1 MSSLMPS
8 LKYSCSASPLMLAN
22 GSTQTDS
29 AAASSRRP
37 GRGSRAA
44 LAQQRLDAAH
54 HLAPGGRVRIARPA
68 GQVGALDLVERHRQ
82 PHAVDAELDQ
92 LAVLPRPVR
101 LGADPLG
108 LHRLGRPDHHDRL
121 GRRQPLLDDVAVT
134 AMRRQLVVAPD
145 AIAER
150 PQRVGDPARLR
161 LRRPGVRNE
170 DVRHPAPLTCARLR
184 RLRGCGKAAPP
195 ELAFPAARG
204 LCSRHGG
211 ARRPRGKVT
220 RMEFL
225 KDRRVIALVGAG
237 VALVLGVAVAWAIFS
252 HSRAPV
258 GPPPASQGGLVVVSG
273 RDDDAKLDPKRPLRC
288 FVGGQ
293 FVGELP
299 LAVCAQRNGVATG
312 ALDVGLDP
320 SGALAAATNGAR
332 AADAAGRAG
341 PAAVAAGH
349 RDRPLWRDQCGAARG
364 ARRRRD
370 RPGLLALAG
379 RRLAQAADA
388 ARLAGLRSLGVRRP
402 LPGSRRDLLWPL
414 GGPDAAADRRAHRSL
429 AGQPRFLEPDR
440 SLAALRERCGVT
452 GASRAL

>member
-1 MSSLMPS
+1 
-8 LKYSCSASPLMLAN
+8 
-22 GSTQTDS
+22 
-29 AAASSRRP
+29 
-37 GRGSRAA
+37 
-44 LAQQRLDAAH
+44 
-54 HLAPGGRVRIARPA
+54 
-68 GQVGALDLVERHRQ
+68 
-82 PHAVDAELDQ
+82 
-92 LAVLPRPVR
+92 
-101 LGADPLG
+101 
-108 LHRLGRPDHHDRL
+108 
-121 GRRQPLLDDVAVT
+121 
-134 AMRRQLVVAPD
+134 
-145 AIAER
+145 
-150 PQRVGDPARLR
+150 
-161 LRRPGVRNE
+161 
-170 DVRHPAPLTCARLR
+170 
-184 RLRGCGKAAPP
+184 
-195 ELAFPAARG
+195 
-204 LCSRHGG
+204 
-211 ARRPRGKVT
+211 
-220 RMEFL
+220 MEFL

-320 SGALAAATNGAR
+320 SGALAAATNGAAPLTPL
-332 AADAAGRAG
+332 AAQAPPQSLPVIEADPSGATN
-341 PAAVAAGH
+341 
-349 RDRPLWRDQCGAARG
+349 AARPGG

-388 ARLAGLRSLGVRRP
+388 ARLAGLRALGVRRP
-402 LPGSRRDLLWPL
+402 LPGSRRDLLRPL
-414 GGPDAAADRRAHRSL
+414 GRSDAAADRRAHRSL

-452 GASRAL
+452 GASGAL